1 MAKKK
6 PGTGKQD
13 DEVEEEELDEE
24 IDEGADE
31 TEDESETDDE
41 AADDEAGDDESDEDD
56 EPTAEELKAQLAKM
70 QRALK
75 KANREAASR
84 RIELEALKKKPAPK
98 AGDKAKGKGDKADT
112 DNDEAEELRTL
123 REQNEKL
130 LAEQRRNGARLAIA
144 KAARK
149 AKINWANDTAR
160 DDAVELILRDAV
172 INEDGTIDDIADLLA
187 DVVEERPHLLAAK
200 AGNDKKPRAGDTSA
214 TKRGSRTD
222 LALDEDEIAQQFGI
236 RDHRSTKK

>member
-13 DEVEEEELDEE
+13 DEVEEAELEDEELDE
-24 IDEGADE
+24 GTDE
-31 TEDESETDDE
+31 TEDESETDDG
-41 AADDEAGDDESDEDD
+41 AADDEAGDNESDEDD
-56 EPTAEELKAQLAKM
+56 EQTAEELKAQLAKM

-98 AGDKAKGKGDKADT
+98 AGDKAKGKGGDG
-112 DNDEAEELRTL
+112 NDEAEELRTL

-172 INEDGTIDDIADLLA
+172 INEDGTIDDVADLLA
-187 DVVEERPHLLAAK
+187 EVVEERPHLLAAK

-236 RDHRSTKK
+236 RDHRPTKK

>member
-144 KAARK
+144 KAARR
-149 AKINWANDTAR
+149 AKINWANDQAR
-160 DDAVELILRDAV
+160 DDAIELVLREAE
-172 INEDGTIDDIADLLA
+172 INDDGSIDDVADLLT
-187 DVVEERPHLLAAK
+187 DVIEDRPHLLATK
-200 AGNDKKPRAGDTSA
+200 ADKKPQRAGDTSA
-214 TKRGSRTD
+214 TKRGGSKD
-222 LALDEDEIAQQFGI
+222 LALDEDEIAQQYGI
-236 RDHRSTKK
+236 RDHRPTKK